1 MVSVQ
6 LIEAARLGEPA
17 ALARLI
23 AECRPDVRR
32 SARRACSNAAD
43 AEDAIQE
50 ASLVLYRNIGAL
62 RAVAAFS
69 RWLKTIVVR
78 ECLRLARR
86 FAGKHVELGTVEN
99 DLRLSYRSAD
109 QLRLE
114 LADAIGSLPPIHREA
129 LLLRDFEELTMKEIA
144 ARLGITVENAK
155 VRLHRARYLV
165 REYLLK

>member
-1 MVSVQ
+1 M
-6 LIEAARLGEPA
+6 
-17 ALARLI
+17 
-23 AECRPDVRR
+23 
-32 SARRACSNAAD
+32 
-43 AEDAIQE
+43 
-50 ASLVLYRNIGAL
+50 
-62 RAVAAFS
+62 
-69 RWLKTIVVR
+69 VR
-78 ECLRLARR
+78 ECQRLARR
-86 FAGKHVELGTVEN
+86 FAGKHVALEAVEN
-99 DLRLSYRSAD
+99 DLRLSYRSTD